1 VSSSNLKIRSLKN
14 RPLLMVLQESSRTWQ
29 RTLIERPFLRK
40 LKSTKTNIFQVERR
54 AQRKVPEVLVVINHS
69 HLRRRKPHLKRKKM
83 PLVPQN
89 KTL

>member
-1 VSSSNLKIRSLKN
+1 
-14 RPLLMVLQESSRTWQ
+14 MVLQESSRTWLKIQ
-29 RTLIERPFLRK
+29 KERPFLRK

-54 AQRKVPEVLVVINHS
+54 AQRKVTEVLVVINHS
-69 HLRRRKPHLKRKKM
+69 HLRKRKLHLKRKKM